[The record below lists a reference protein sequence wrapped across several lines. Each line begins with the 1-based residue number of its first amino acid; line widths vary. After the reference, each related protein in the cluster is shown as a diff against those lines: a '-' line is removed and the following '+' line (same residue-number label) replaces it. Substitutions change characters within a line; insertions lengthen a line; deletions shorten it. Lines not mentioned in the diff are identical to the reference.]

1 MSFERIK
8 STDSDVPSGTPH
20 PPRHSG
26 RLLKPGRR
34 YISGSNDDN
43 PDEQLLQ
50 PTQPRRLRQPR
61 RPRRKS
67 PDQRRIRAQQSREMR
82 RTLRKQ
88 LDRIASMLGLSHDFT
103 RFEIQLAV
111 IERLRRNDDD
121 VADTGNAATPA
132 PATPVMVDAADAA
145 ANTAAANTAAANT
158 ADIADTAD
166 GVDLSDVGYI
176 FDGPLKLL
184 EYITPTAPTAL
195 NTPVD
200 LSVLDDAPDLLGNS
214 I

>member
-111 IERLRRNDDD
+111 IERLRRNDDG
-121 VADTGNAATPA
+121 VADTGNAAAPA

-145 ANTAAANTAAANT
+145 AG
-158 ADIADTAD
+158 TAD

-184 EYITPTAPTAL
+184 EDITPTAPTAL

-214 I
+214 NFQDF